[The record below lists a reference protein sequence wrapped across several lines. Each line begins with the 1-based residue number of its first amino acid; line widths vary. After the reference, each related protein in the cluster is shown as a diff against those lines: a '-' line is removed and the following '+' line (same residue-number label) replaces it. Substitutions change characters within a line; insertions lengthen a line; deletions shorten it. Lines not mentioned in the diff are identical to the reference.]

1 MAELNIR
8 TDIKRAAQ
16 TIAAIEN
23 AVEGG
28 RDDGLRPHLGASLIG
43 RECERALWFTFRWA
57 KPQAFEGRMLRL
69 FARGQRE
76 EDVFIDLLRSAGVK
90 VVDVD
95 TSTGK
100 QFSFSALGGHFG
112 GSMDA
117 ACQGLPESSV
127 WHVVEMKTHGKKS
140 FDDLDKHGVKISKPA
155 HYDQM
160 QCYMGWT
167 GMTRALY
174 MAVCKDDDRLHLERI
189 DADSYRFAVL
199 MSKAERIIKA
209 TEPPPRISED
219 STWFQCKFCEF
230 HSICHGTEAPIPT
243 CRSCCHSTPEFDGD
257 AHWFCSR
264 HKMDLPV
271 NDQKEGCH
279 GHLFIPQIFDRW
291 ATVMDASLS
300 ENWVQYEHKNT
311 KASFRN
317 GLFAECFQSI
327 EIHAVGDKKM
337 LTDEGVMEIRKTF
350 DGRLVA

>member
-8 TDIKRAAQ
+8 TDIKRADQ
-16 TIAAIEN
+16 TLAAIEK
-23 AVEGG
+23 AVEGS
-28 RDDGLRPHLGASLIG
+28 RDEGLRPHLGASLIG
-43 RECERALWFTFRWA
+43 RECERALWLTFRWA
-57 KPQAFEGRMLRL
+57 KPQAFAGRMLRL

-76 EDVFIDLLRSAGVK
+76 EEVFIDLLRNAGVE

-95 TSTGK
+95 TTTGK
-100 QFSFSALGGHFG
+100 QFTFAALGGHFG

-189 DADSYRFAVL
+189 DADPDRFEVL

-209 TEPPPRISED
+209 TEPPTRISED
-219 STWFQCKFCEF
+219 ASWFQCKLCEF
-230 HSICHGTEAPIPT
+230 HPICHGTEAPIPT
-243 CRSCCHSTPEFDGD
+243 CRSCCHSTPELDGN
-257 AHWFCSR
+257 ARWFCTR

-271 NDQKEGCH
+271 DDQKQGCQ
-279 GHLFIPQIFDRW
+279 GHLFIPQLFDRW

-300 ENWVQYEHKNT
+300 ENWVQYEHKDT
-311 KASFRN
+311 QASFRN

-327 EIHAVGDKKM
+327 EIHAVNDKQM
-337 LTDEGVMEIRKTF
+337 LTDAGVMAIRETF

>member
-8 TDIKRAAQ
+8 TDIKRADH
-16 TIAAIEN
+16 TLAAIEK
-23 AVEGG
+23 AVEGS
-28 RDDGLRPHLGASLIG
+28 RDDGLRKHLGASLIG
-43 RECERALWFTFRWA
+43 RECERALWLTFRWA

-76 EDVFIDLLRSAGVK
+76 EEVFIDLLRNARVK

-95 TSTGK
+95 ITTGR
-100 QFSFSALGGHFG
+100 QFSFSSVGSHFG

-117 ACQGLPESSV
+117 ACQGLPESSA
-127 WHVVEMKTHGKKS
+127 WHVVEMKTHSKKS

-189 DADSYRFAVL
+189 DANPDRFAVL
-199 MSKAERIIKA
+199 ISKAERIIKS

-219 STWFQCKFCEF
+219 ATWFQCKLCEF
-230 HSICHGTEAPIPT
+230 HPICHGTEAPVPT
-243 CRSCCHSTPEFDGD
+243 CRSCCHSTPELDGN
-257 AHWFCSR
+257 ARWFCSR
-264 HKMDLPV
+264 HKMDLSF
-271 NDQKEGCH
+271 NDQKQGCQ
-279 GHLFIPQIFDRW
+279 GHLFIPQMFDRW

-300 ENWVQYEHKNT
+300 ENWVQYEHKDT
-311 KASFRN
+311 QASFRN

-337 LTDEGVMEIRKTF
+337 LTDDGVMAIRKTF

>member
-8 TDIKRAAQ
+8 TDIKRAEQ
-16 TIAAIEN
+16 TLTAIES
-23 AVEGG
+23 AVQAD
-28 RDDGLRPHLGASLIG
+28 RDDGLRQHLGASLIG
-43 RECERALWFTFRWA
+43 RECERALWLTFRWA

-76 EDVFIDLLRSAGVK
+76 EQVFIDLLRNAGVA

-95 TSTGK
+95 ATTGK
-100 QFSFSALGGHFG
+100 QFTFAALGGHFG

-140 FDDLDKHGVKISKPA
+140 FDELEKIGVKLAKPA

-189 DADSYRFAVL
+189 DADPDRFEVL
-199 MSKAERIIKA
+199 MNKAERIIKA
-209 TEPPPRISED
+209 IEPPPRISED
-219 STWFQCKFCEF
+219 AAWFQCKLCEF
-230 HSICHGTEAPIPT
+230 NSICHGTEAPIPT
-243 CRSCCHSTPEFDGD
+243 CRSCCHSAPELDGN
-257 AHWFCSR
+257 ARWFCTR
-264 HKMDLPV
+264 HKMDLAV
-271 NDQKEGCH
+271 DDQKQGCQ
-279 GHLFIPQIFDRW
+279 GHLFIPQLFDRW
-291 ATVMDASLS
+291 ASVMDASLS
-300 ENWVQYEHKNT
+300 ENFVQYEHRDTGK
-311 KASFRN
+311 SFKN
-317 GLFAECFQSI
+317 GLFAECFQSL
-327 EIHAVGDKKM
+327 EIHSVADKRA
-337 LTDEGVMEIRKTF
+337 LTDEGIAEIRKAF